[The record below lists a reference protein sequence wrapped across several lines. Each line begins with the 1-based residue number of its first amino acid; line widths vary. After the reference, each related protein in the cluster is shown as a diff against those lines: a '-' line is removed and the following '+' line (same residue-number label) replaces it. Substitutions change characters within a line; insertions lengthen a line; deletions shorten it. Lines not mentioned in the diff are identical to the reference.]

1 MKPIDSRLLRYA
13 RATRFFLAASVAL
26 GLVGAGLVI
35 AQAMLIAEIVVGAF
49 QRGDGAGALTLPL
62 GLLALVAL
70 GRAVVSWLTELAA
83 HRASAAVKS
92 ELRLR
97 LLERAVRLG
106 PSWLDSQRT
115 GALTTLA
122 TRGIDALDDYFAR
135 YLPQL
140 GLAVVVPVAVLARI
154 VTADWISA
162 LIIVVT
168 LPLIPLFMVL
178 IGWATQSRM
187 DRQWR
192 LLSRLSGHFLDVVA
206 GLPTLKVFGR
216 AKAQAASIRAIT
228 ADYRRATLKTLRLA
242 FLSSFALELL
252 ATVSVALVAVDI
264 GMRLVHGEMDLFT
277 GLMVLVLAPEAYLP
291 LRQVGAQYHAAAEG
305 LAAADEV
312 FAVLE
317 RALPSSAADGSPAP
331 DARGAALTLDGLM
344 VRHPGRTAPSL
355 ARTSFEIRPGETVAV
370 VGPSGAGK
378 STLLNAVL
386 GFAVPDQGRVLIGG
400 RDLAS
405 LDPESWRRQIAWV
418 PQRPYLFAGTIAEN
432 VRLAR
437 PDADDEAVRAALR
450 DADAYRFVSA
460 LPDGIETRLG
470 EMGAGL
476 SAGQRQR
483 IALARAFLAD
493 RPVLLLDEPT
503 ANLDG
508 ETEASVVEAV
518 RRLAEGRTVLLVVH
532 RPALLPLADRVLR
545 LPGPTASPLPASG
558 GGSGRVSVAG
568 ARAGATGA
576 GAIRNPRAEAP
587 VSATAGV
594 GAGVGD
600 ADAGGAA
607 GGVGDADAD
616 GAAGGV
622 GDADTDAGPGRLAAA
637 PAGVGHESMTGVVSG
652 VGDESA
658 AGVAAGVGHESMAG
672 AASRAGHESSA
683 DVGSGERP
691 AGAWAGRGSGS
702 AGRTVSRGPRAHAGP
717 GALARVRAAAR
728 GTRGRFALALLLGSL
743 ALVSAVGLM
752 AVSGWLISRA
762 VQQPPVLYLMVA
774 VTATRAFGIG
784 RAAFRYAERLVSHDA
799 VLRVLADLRVA
810 VYRRLERIAPAGLG
824 RTRRGDLLSR
834 LVADVDTVQDYFL
847 RWLLPVGSALTVS
860 VASVGFLTWVLPGAG
875 AVLAAGLLVA
885 GVGVPLVSG
894 ALARRAERRLA
905 PARGALSA
913 QVVDLLAGTAE
924 LTVAGALPRRLD
936 ALRRADGALT
946 RIARRAAAA
955 TGAGAGL
962 SALICG
968 LTVAAAAWL
977 GVSAVADGRIHGVWL
992 AVVVLTPLAAFE
1004 AVAGLPLAVQHR
1016 QRVRRAAERVY
1027 EVMDEPLPAREPGQ
1041 ARVVEPRCGQGRRE
1055 EPLGGR
1061 AWGEKARCGQ
1071 ARREEPLGGRA
1082 WGGEAHGGQAW
1093 GEDARCV
1100 QARCGEA
1107 DGEETWGE
1115 EAHGGQGRVAE
1126 SRGGQAWGGEALGG
1140 QARGE
1145 DARCVQARCGEADG
1159 EETWSEESRGC
1170 QGRCGEADGEGTW
1183 GEEPPDTPY
1192 PLVLRGIT
1200 ARHPGQAA
1208 PALDGFGLEL
1218 RPGHRVAV
1226 VGPSGAGKTTLAQVL
1241 LRFLDAEGGTYTLGG
1256 RNAAALDGDAVRRL
1270 VGLCAQDAHVFDSS
1284 LRENLRLARTGASDG
1299 ELRAALAEARLLD
1312 WVDGLPDGLDT
1323 LVGEQGARLSGG
1335 QRQRL
1340 ALARAL
1346 LADFPVLVLDEP
1358 AEHLDL
1364 PTADALTADL
1374 LSATRGRTTVLIT
1387 HRLAGLDAVDEVI
1400 VLDGGRAVQ
1409 RGTYRELAAADG
1421 PFRRM
1426 LEREAAEGGILVGAG
1441 QSADG

>member
-1 MKPIDSRLLRYA
+1 MKPIDPRLLRYA
-13 RATRFFLAASVAL
+13 RATRFFLVASVAL
-26 GLVGAGLVI
+26 GLAGAGLVI

-49 QRGDGAGALTLPL
+49 QRGEDVGALTLPL
-62 GLLALVAL
+62 GLLALVAV
-70 GRAVVSWLTELAA
+70 GRAAVSWLTELAA
-83 HRASAAVKS
+83 HRAGAAVKS

-97 LLERAVRLG
+97 LVERAVRLG

-115 GALTTLA
+115 GELTTLA

-162 LIIVVT
+162 LIIVAT
-168 LPLIPLFMVL
+168 LPLIPLFMML

-216 AKAQAASIRAIT
+216 AKAQAASIRAST

-242 FLSSFALELL
+242 FLSSLALELL
-252 ATVSVALVAVDI
+252 STVSVALVAVDI

-277 GLMVLVLAPEAYLP
+277 GLVVLVLAPEAYLP

-305 LAAADEV
+305 LAAADGV

-317 RALPSSAADGSPAP
+317 REPSNTGGSPSPDARAAP
-331 DARGAALTLDGLM
+331 DARSAALTLDGLV
-344 VRHPGRTAPSL
+344 VRHPGRSEPSL

-386 GFAVPDQGRVLIGG
+386 GFTTPDEGRVLIGG
-400 RDLAS
+400 RDLAA

-437 PDADDEAVRAALR
+437 PDADDAAVRAALR
-450 DADAYRFVSA
+450 DADALRFVSA
-460 LPDGIETRLG
+460 LPDGIEARLG

-518 RRLAEGRTVLLVVH
+518 WRLAEGRTVLLVVH

-545 LPGPTASPLPASG
+545 LPGPDASGALDLLPDASG
-558 GGSGRVSVAG
+558 GPGLLPDASGGPSHLPAASGGPGLLPAASGGPGLLPDASGGSALL
-568 ARAGATGA
+568 
-576 GAIRNPRAEAP
+576 P
-587 VSATAGV
+587 
-594 GAGVGD
+594 
-600 ADAGGAA
+600 AA
-607 GGVGDADAD
+607 GRELAV
-616 GAAGGV
+616 GGV
-622 GDADTDAGPGRLAAA
+622 RPGPTVSLRPVTA
-637 PAGVGHESMTGVVSG
+637 PGGPVPSRR
-652 VGDESA
+652 SA
-658 AGVAAGVGHESMAG
+658 A
-672 AASRAGHESSA
+672 
-683 DVGSGERP
+683 RP
-691 AGAWAGRGSGS
+691 R
-702 AGRTVSRGPRAHAGP
+702 R
-717 GALARVRAAAR
+717 GALARVRGAAR
-728 GTRGRFALALLLGSL
+728 GGRGRFGLALLLGSL
-743 ALVSAVGLM
+743 ALLSAVGLM

-762 VQQPPVLYLMVA
+762 AQHPPVLYLMVA

-784 RAAFRYAERLVSHDA
+784 RAVFRYAERLVSHDA
-799 VLRVLADLRVA
+799 VLRVLAELRVA
-810 VYRRLERIAPAGLG
+810 VYRRLERLAPAGLG

-834 LVADVDTVQDYFL
+834 LVADVDAVQDYFL
-847 RWLLPVGSALTVS
+847 RWLLPVGTALTVG
-860 VASVGFLTWVLPGAG
+860 VASVGFLTWVLPEAG

-885 GVGVPLVSG
+885 GVAVPLVSG

-913 QVVDLLAGTAE
+913 QVVDLLAGAAE
-924 LTVAGALPRRLD
+924 LTVAGALPRRLG
-936 ALRRADGALT
+936 AVRRADGVLT

-955 TGAGAGL
+955 AGTGAGL
-962 SALICG
+962 SALVCG
-968 LTVAAAAWL
+968 LTVAAAAWV
-977 GVSAVADGRIHGVWL
+977 GVPAVADGRIHGVWL

-1027 EVMDEPLPAREPGQ
+1027 EVLDEPLPVREPD
-1041 ARVVEPRCGQGRRE
+1041 E
-1055 EPLGGR
+1055 
-1061 AWGEKARCGQ
+1061 
-1071 ARREEPLGGRA
+1071 ARREEAPGA
-1082 WGGEAHGGQAW
+1082 
-1093 GEDARCV
+1093 
-1100 QARCGEA
+1100 
-1107 DGEETWGE
+1107 
-1115 EAHGGQGRVAE
+1115 
-1126 SRGGQAWGGEALGG
+1126 
-1140 QARGE
+1140 
-1145 DARCVQARCGEADG
+1145 
-1159 EETWSEESRGC
+1159 
-1170 QGRCGEADGEGTW
+1170 
-1183 GEEPPDTPY
+1183 PY

-1200 ARHPGQAA
+1200 ARHPGQCA

-1218 RPGHRVAV
+1218 RPGRRVAV
-1226 VGPSGAGKTTLAQVL
+1226 VGPSGAGKSTLAQVL
-1241 LRFLDAEGGTYTLGG
+1241 LRFLDIEGGTYTLAG
-1256 RNAAALDGDAVRRL
+1256 RDAAALDGDAVRRL

-1284 LRENLRLARTGASDG
+1284 LRENLRLARPDASDD
-1299 ELRAALAEARLLD
+1299 ELRAALAGARLLD

-1374 LSATRGRTTVLIT
+1374 LSATQGRTTVLIT

-1409 RGTYRELAAADG
+1409 RGTYEELASADG

-1426 LEREAAEGGILVGAG
+1426 LERETAEDGALEGGVLVAAGHLGAG
-1441 QSADG
+1441 HQAAGHQAAGHLGAG

>member
-1 MKPIDSRLLRYA
+1 MKPIDPRLLRYA

-26 GLVGAGLVI
+26 GLAGAGLVI

-49 QRGDGAGALTLPL
+49 QRGDGVTALTLPL
-62 GLLALVAL
+62 GLLALVAV

-83 HRASAAVKS
+83 HRAGAAVKS

-115 GALTTLA
+115 GELTTLA

-168 LPLIPLFMVL
+168 LPLIPLFMML

-228 ADYRRATLKTLRLA
+228 GDYRRATLKTLRLA
-242 FLSSFALELL
+242 FLSSLALELL
-252 ATVSVALVAVDI
+252 STVSVALVAVDI

-277 GLMVLVLAPEAYLP
+277 GLVVLVLAPEAYLP

-305 LAAADEV
+305 LTAADEV

-317 RALPSSAADGSPAP
+317 HEPSGAGGSPAP
-331 DARGAALTLDGLM
+331 DARGAGLALDGLV
-344 VRHPGRTAPSL
+344 VRHPGRTEPSL
-355 ARTSFEIRPGETVAV
+355 ARTSYEIRPGETVAV

-386 GFAVPDQGRVLIGG
+386 RFAAPHEGRVLIGD

-405 LDPESWRRQIAWV
+405 LDPESWRRQIAWL

-450 DADAYRFVSA
+450 DADALGFVSA

-508 ETEASVVEAV
+508 ETEASVVDAV

-545 LPGPTASPLPASG
+545 LPGAGSGSGPGSGVGSGRGAGDAAPGGPAALPAMGRALAVGGVRRSVAYADRLLGAEARASAPGAGAEARSGSGAAGAGGLSPLPVDQPASVVDVARAAGRPRAGARESTPEAAAGVERTPAAHEPTADAGAGGRLGEVRYGPDGTGLSASG
-558 GGSGRVSVAG
+558 GPAASHGVAVSYGSAVPYG
-568 ARAGATGA
+568 
-576 GAIRNPRAEAP
+576 
-587 VSATAGV
+587 SAT
-594 GAGVGD
+594 
-600 ADAGGAA
+600 
-607 GGVGDADAD
+607 
-616 GAAGGV
+616 
-622 GDADTDAGPGRLAAA
+622 
-637 PAGVGHESMTGVVSG
+637 
-652 VGDESA
+652 
-658 AGVAAGVGHESMAG
+658 
-672 AASRAGHESSA
+672 
-683 DVGSGERP
+683 RP
-691 AGAWAGRGSGS
+691 R
-702 AGRTVSRGPRAHAGP
+702 R
-717 GALARVRAAAR
+717 GALARVRGAAR
-728 GTRGRFALALLLGSL
+728 GSRGRFGLALLLGSL
-743 ALVSAVGLM
+743 ALLSAVGLM

-762 VQQPPVLYLMVA
+762 AQQPPVLYLMVA

-784 RAAFRYAERLVSHDA
+784 RAVFRYAERLVSHDA
-799 VLRVLADLRVA
+799 VLRVLAELRVA
-810 VYRRLERIAPAGLG
+810 VYRRLERLAPAGLG

-847 RWLLPVGSALTVS
+847 RWLLPVGTALTVGA
-860 VASVGFLTWVLPGAG
+860 ASVGFLTWVLPEAG

-885 GVGVPLVSG
+885 GGVVPAVSG
-894 ALARRAERRLA
+894 SLARRAERRLA

-913 QVVDLLAGTAE
+913 QVVDLLAGAAE

-936 ALRRADGALT
+936 AVRRADGVLT
-946 RIARRAAAA
+946 RIARRTAAAA
-955 TGAGAGL
+955 GTGAGL
-962 SALICG
+962 SALVCG
-968 LTVAAAAWL
+968 LTVAAAAWV
-977 GVSAVADGRIHGVWL
+977 GVPAVADGRIHGVWL

-1004 AVAGLPLAVQHR
+1004 AVAGLPLAAQHR

-1027 EVMDEPLPAREPGQ
+1027 EVLDEPLPVREPDEAGC
-1041 ARVVEPRCGQGRRE
+1041 EPDEAGR
-1055 EPLGGR
+1055 
-1061 AWGEKARCGQ
+1061 
-1071 ARREEPLGGRA
+1071 
-1082 WGGEAHGGQAW
+1082 GEAPSA
-1093 GEDARCV
+1093 
-1100 QARCGEA
+1100 
-1107 DGEETWGE
+1107 
-1115 EAHGGQGRVAE
+1115 
-1126 SRGGQAWGGEALGG
+1126 
-1140 QARGE
+1140 
-1145 DARCVQARCGEADG
+1145 
-1159 EETWSEESRGC
+1159 
-1170 QGRCGEADGEGTW
+1170 
-1183 GEEPPDTPY
+1183 PY

-1200 ARHPGQAA
+1200 ARHPGQSV
-1208 PALDGFGLEL
+1208 PALDGFGLVL
-1218 RPGHRVAV
+1218 RPGRRVAV

-1241 LRFLDAEGGTYTLGG
+1241 LRFLDTEGGTYTLAG

-1284 LRENLRLARTGASDG
+1284 LRENLRLARPGASDD
-1299 ELRAALAEARLLD
+1299 ELRAALAAARLLD

-1323 LVGEQGARLSGG
+1323 MVGEQGARLSGG

-1400 VLDGGRAVQ
+1400 VLAGGRAVQ
-1409 RGTYRELAAADG
+1409 RGTYAELASVAG

-1426 LEREAAEGGILVGAG
+1426 LEREAMEGGVLVGAG
-1441 QSADG
+1441 

>member
-1 MKPIDSRLLRYA
+1 MKPIDPRLLRYA

-26 GLVGAGLVI
+26 GLVGAGLLI

-331 DARGAALTLDGLM
+331 DARGAALTLDGLV
-344 VRHPGRTAPSL
+344 VRHPRRTAPSL

-450 DADAYRFVSA
+450 DADAHRFVSA

-600 ADAGGAA
+600 AGAGAGGAA

-616 GAAGGV
+616 SAAGGV
-622 GDADTDAGPGRLAAA
+622 GDADTDAGPGGLAAA
-637 PAGVGHESMTGVVSG
+637 PAGVGHEPMAGVVS
-652 VGDESA
+652 
-658 AGVAAGVGHESMAG
+658 GVGHESMAG

-691 AGAWAGRGSGS
+691 VGAWAGRGSGS

-762 VQQPPVLYLMVA
+762 AQQPPVLYLMVA

-810 VYRRLERIAPAGLG
+810 VYRRLERLAPAGLG

-962 SALICG
+962 SALVCG
-968 LTVAAAAWL
+968 LTVTAAAWL

-1027 EVMDEPLPAREPGQ
+1027 EVMDEPLPVREPGQ
-1041 ARVVEPRCGQGRRE
+1041 ARVVEPQCGRGRREESRGGQARVAESGGCRAWGEESRGGQGRRE
-1055 EPLGGR
+1055 ESR
-1061 AWGEKARCGQ
+1061 
-1071 ARREEPLGGRA
+1071 GGRA

-1093 GEDARCV
+1093 GE
-1100 QARCGEA
+1100 
-1107 DGEETWGE
+1107 
-1115 EAHGGQGRVAE
+1115 E
-1126 SRGGQAWGGEALGG
+1126 SRGGQ
-1140 QARGE
+1140 
-1145 DARCVQARCGEADG
+1145 
-1159 EETWSEESRGC
+1159 
-1170 QGRCGEADGEGTW
+1170 GRCGDADGEGTW

-1200 ARHPGQAA
+1200 VRHPGQAA

-1241 LRFLDAEGGTYTLGG
+1241 LRFLDAEGGTYTLAG